1 MVAIHLFSLL
11 HSKVIV
17 TDDPHK
23 NNHSPPP
30 PQQQQQHPWIYLYNH
45 SHHQS
50 FIAAALFASHP
61 IHTEAVASIVGHA
74 ELLGTF
80 FLLTALLIHLSSIKK
95 WLISRN
101 MTHYAI
107 SSIRNSRNGNSIIQF
122 RFRFRSMKSDTTSFV
137 TILVLPTMLAWAAAL
152 CKETGITLLGALCII
167 DIYIMVYGNTSL
179 FVIDPDDAK
188 KKKKRDRDATTT
200 SRNEEEEE
208 EDGSTSDETTT
219 SFDDIKGMLF
229 LLAMVLL
236 YLVVG
241 LGSYIALRKHVSGGD
256 HLVRIYR
263 KVENPIPFA
272 VDSFLTRWLTTAHVH
287 VRYTWLMLVPY
298 NLSADWSYACVEYV
312 SSLGDVRNVGSM
324 VVYGVVVYIGVVSW
338 KMLGLYDFLFND
350 EDEEEEEER
359 RRREGKGRRWWWSV
373 AVLIGLV
380 VGPFLP
386 ASNIFFYVGTFIGER
401 LLYIPSIG
409 YCLLIAS
416 WMPTNYLGA
425 RRGGIGEE
433 GKRVESKEKKEK
445 NSSDDDDSDDDEEE
459 EDNTY
464 DDNRSIAERTGV
476 PVFNAKTLY
485 ISIITFILISYSTK
499 TVRRNRDWRDD
510 ATLFTSAGLVCP
522 GSAKVQLNLGI
533 LHRRWGRYE
542 AAIHHFQLAEQAEP
556 SGQFCETKFQIAV
569 TLLSN
574 SLAAKVP
581 IDSTMAFT
589 LLEESLSCKYVAA
602 EALKALNDVSLAVT
616 RAGVDAV
623 SIETRVGVAQRW
635 AKTLSRPEI
644 SRYGDA
650 IAVCE
655 QASVLQATY
664 SDTISPFCLDLLKT
678 VRQQVVTDYT
688 AYMMTRNS
696 SDSGQQQQQQRSS
709 SLSVDWPLKQD
720 PPLSTSTFTTLYT
733 CVAARHQLIQYA
745 AAHKLE
751 GAGIS
756 LEAKNVWYTYLNI
769 NRKLGCR
776 HLPIHTGNNI
786 IINNIMGIHPQL
798 VHMAQSTDANDPWL
812 QEEWGL
818 ILSHDK
824 ARLVEAYQHTSAAA
838 YLLTQKLQ
846 HMLHGKN
853 SGTSQ
858 GGHGGMLSLASNGTE
873 PLTSPHEAMEGLERT
888 TEMGLGIIRLIMMKK
903 SGDSRG
909 DNDNDTRHE
918 EQEQRLKL
926 QSVMCQL
933 KKMECHGME
942 MMASLGPDEEKL
954 HWEREALRCEEQVHG
969 GGDFCAGGGGGDNH
983 GERQLGGYTLSDE
996 L

>member
-1 MVAIHLFSLL
+1 MV
-11 HSKVIV
+11 
-17 TDDPHK
+17 
-23 NNHSPPP
+23 
-30 PQQQQQHPWIYLYNH
+30 
-45 SHHQS
+45 
-50 FIAAALFASHP
+50 
-61 IHTEAVASIVGHA
+61 
-74 ELLGTF
+74 
-80 FLLTALLIHLSSIKK
+80 
-95 WLISRN
+95 
-101 MTHYAI
+101 
-107 SSIRNSRNGNSIIQF
+107 
-122 RFRFRSMKSDTTSFV
+122 SDTTACIM
-137 TILVLPTMLAWAAAL
+137 ILVLPTMLAWAAAL
-152 CKETGITLLGALCII
+152 CKETGITLLGALYII

-179 FVIDPDDAK
+179 FVIDQNDAK
-188 KKKKRDRDATTT
+188 KK
-200 SRNEEEEE
+200 NEEEEE
-208 EDGSTSDETTT
+208 ETREKKPRERDTPTANSEEEEGSTSNETTT
-219 SFDDIKGMLF
+219 SSNDIKGMVF
-229 LLAMVLL
+229 LLVMVLT
-236 YLVVG
+236 YIVVG
-241 LGSYIALRKHVSGGD
+241 LGSYIALRRHVSGGD

-272 VDSFLTRWLTTAHVH
+272 VDSFLTRWLTTAHIH
-287 VRYTWLMLVPY
+287 TRYTWLMLVPY

-312 SSLGDVRNVGSM
+312 SSLGDVRNVGTM

-338 KMLGLYDFLFND
+338 KMLGLYDFLFTDEDD
-350 EDEEEEEER
+350 EDEEEDDNDEKR
-359 RRREGKGRRWWWSV
+359 RRREGKERRWWWSV
-373 AVLIGLV
+373 AILIGLV

-401 LLYIPSIG
+401 LLYVPSIG

-416 WMPTNYLGA
+416 WMPTNYVGV
-425 RRGGIGEE
+425 RRSGIGDE
-433 GKRVESKEKKEK
+433 GKRVERKEKKEK
-445 NSSDDDDSDDDEEE
+445 NCSDSDEE
-459 EDNTY
+459 EDNDNTY
-464 DDNRSIAERTGV
+464 DNRSIAERTGV
-476 PVFNAKTLY
+476 PVFNAKSLY
-485 ISIITFILISYSTK
+485 ISIITFILVLYSTK

-522 GSAKVQLNLGI
+522 ASAKVQLNLGI

-589 LLEESLSCKYVAA
+589 LLEESLICKYVAV

-623 SIETRVGVAQRW
+623 SLETRVGVAQRW
-635 AKTLSRPEI
+635 ATTLCRPEI

-655 QASVLQATY
+655 QASLLQATH
-664 SDTISPFCLDLLKT
+664 SDTIQPFCLDLLKT
-678 VRQQVVTDYT
+678 VRQQVVTDHT

-696 SDSGQQQQQQRSS
+696 SDSCQQQQQQQQQQLS

-720 PPLSTSTFTTLYT
+720 PPMSPSIFSTLYT

-756 LEAKNVWYTYLNI
+756 LEAKNVWYSYLNI

-776 HLPIHTGNNI
+776 HLPINTGSNN
-786 IINNIMGIHPQL
+786 NNNNNMGIHPQL
-798 VHMAQSTDANDPWL
+798 IHMAQSTDANDPWL

-818 ILSHDK
+818 ILTHNK
-824 ARLVEAYQHTSAAA
+824 ARLLEAYRHTSAAA
-838 YLLTQKLQ
+838 YLLAQKLQ
-846 HMLHGKN
+846 HMLLGKN
-853 SGTSQ
+853 SSISEK
-858 GGHGGMLSLASNGTE
+858 GHGGMLSLARNGTE

-888 TEMGLGIIRLIMMKK
+888 TEMGVGIIRLIMMEK
-903 SGDSRG
+903 SDSRG
-909 DNDNDTRHE
+909 DNDNDDDNDNDTRHE

-926 QSVMCQL
+926 QTVMCQL

-954 HWEREALRCEEQVHG
+954 HWEREAFRCEEQAHG
-969 GGDFCAGGGGGDNH
+969 GGNYCAGGGGGGGGDDN
-983 GERQLGGYTLSDE
+983 GERQVGGNTLSDE